1 MAKVSPP
8 TAISTRKRRGP
19 KPKQPKAVERKKYRR
34 DSTRSSKTQQRQLQE
49 SDDGDDSELDTNLDY
64 CEVCLGAGDLVCCD
78 KCPRSFHLKCL
89 KMQESDLPEGDWQCA
104 ECKKP
109 SYFEGFTVKVASE
122 TTVATKCLAIVR
134 CLKSHPF
141 SKPFLTPVENVPH
154 YTSLVEKPMDLSTIE
169 RKLQKQQYAKQVHVA
184 GVRDAPDSDAHQ
196 IAMLAA
202 FAHDVRLVWSNCKFF
217 NDDGS
222 GITRAADELAKGF
235 NGLYNDVIQFIK
247 RPPAVAP
254 AKKAA
259 PPAAVSQVADTEAKA
274 STPKP
279 TAAPAPA
286 VTAAAVTPQPVESSS
301 KVEAKDVTPPVPE
314 SKSTPAASPA
324 TIAPNDAAASTTTQV
339 AEPAPV
345 TEATAATPAVAP
357 EPVAA
362 APEKTAE
369 PKEG

>member
-1 MAKVSPP
+1 MTKPSPP
-8 TAISTRKRRGP
+8 SVISTRKRRGP
-19 KPKQPKAVERKKYRR
+19 KPKPKVTERKKYRR
-34 DSTRSSKTQQRQLQE
+34 DSTRASSSRQQQRQTLE
-49 SDDGDDSELDTNLDY
+49 SDEGDESELDTNLDY

-78 KCPRSFHLKCL
+78 KCPRSFHLACL

-122 TTVATKCLAIVR
+122 TTVAGKCLAIVR

-184 GVRDAPDSDAHQ
+184 GVRDAPESDAHQ

-222 GITRAADELAKGF
+222 GITRAADELANGF

-247 RPPAVAP
+247 LPPVPAP
-254 AKKAA
+254 AKKGAS
-259 PPAAVSQVADTEAKA
+259 PAAVPQPADTEAKA
-274 STPKP
+274 SSPKP
-279 TAAPAPA
+279 SAAPAPA
-286 VTAAAVTPQPVESSS
+286 LTVASQPVENSSQ
-301 KVEAKDVTPPVPE
+301 VETKGTTPSVSE
-314 SKSTPAASPA
+314 SKPTPAASPA
-324 TIAPNDAAASTTTQV
+324 SATNDAVASTTEAAPA
-339 AEPAPV
+339 AEEAPV
-345 TEATAATPAVAP
+345 TETAAAPVAP

-362 APEKTAE
+362 PSPEKPAE
-369 PKEG
+369 AKEG

>member
-1 MAKVSPP
+1 MVKASPP
-8 TAISTRKRRGP
+8 AAVSTRKRRGP
-19 KPKQPKAVERKKYRR
+19 KPKQPKAVEPKKYRR
-34 DSTRSSKTQQRQLQE
+34 DSARSSKTQQCQLQE
-49 SDDGDDSELDTNLDY
+49 SDDGEDSELDTNLDY

-109 SYFEGFTVKVASE
+109 SYFEGFTVRVASE

-134 CLKSHPF
+134 CLKLHPF

-169 RKLQKQQYAKQVHVA
+169 RKLQKQQYAKQMHMA

-254 AKKAA
+254 AKKTA
-259 PPAAVSQVADTEAKA
+259 PPAAVSHTTDTEAKA

-286 VTAAAVTPQPVESSS
+286 ITAAMTPQSSS
-301 KVEAKDVTPPVPE
+301 KVEAKDTTPLVPE
-314 SKSTPAASPA
+314 SKPTPAASPA
-324 TIAPNDAAASTTTQV
+324 LSAPNDAAASTITQV
-339 AEPAPV
+339 AELAPE
-345 TEATAATPAVAP
+345 TEATAAPAAAP
-357 EPVAA
+357 EPVAV
-362 APEKTAE
+362 PEKAVE
-369 PKEG
+369 AKHG